1 MQTKD
6 HHIGLAGSSQRL
18 LSLDVF
24 RGLTIAGMIIVNDP
38 GSWSHVYPP
47 LLHAPW
53 NGITP
58 TDMVFPFF
66 VFIVGVSITL
76 AYTKRLAQGADRK
89 KIIGKILRRSAI
101 IFALGLF
108 LALFPKFNFA
118 QIRIPGV
125 LQRIALV
132 FLTCSL
138 LFINT
143 NWKTQAKVGA
153 SLLVGY
159 WLAMC
164 FIPTPGLGQVMLE
177 PGKNLAAWLDHLLIP
192 GRLYQKTWDPEG
204 LLSTLP
210 AIGTGITGMLV
221 GHLLVSKK
229 SEDQKLIWLFSLG
242 FLAFIV
248 GSIWNW
254 FFPINKN
261 LWTSSYV
268 LYTSGLAT
276 LTLAAS
282 IWFVDRQGY
291 TKWTKVGVIFGANA
305 ITAYVL
311 HGILNRFLF
320 FPSASPEAVQ
330 GLFYQGIYL
339 RTLLF
344 EGLVNA
350 GMAPKLASLCWALFY
365 TLLCFIPVWILYRRK
380 IFIKI

>member
-1 MQTKD
+1 MQMENLNTTS
-6 HHIGLAGSSQRL
+6 GRL
-18 LSLDVF
+18 ISLDVF

-53 NGITP
+53 HGITP

-76 AYTKRLAQGADRK
+76 AYTKRMAQGIDRK
-89 KIIGKILRRSAI
+89 KVITKILRRSLI

-108 LALFPKFNFA
+108 LALFPRFNFA
-118 QIRIPGV
+118 NIRIPGV

-132 FLTCSL
+132 FLACSL

-143 NWKTQAKVGA
+143 NWKTQARVGA
-153 SLLVGY
+153 GLLIGY
-159 WLAMC
+159 WLLMC
-164 FIPTPGLGQVMLE
+164 FVPTPGLGKVLLE
-177 PGKNLAAWLDHLLIP
+177 PGQNLAAWVDSLLIP
-192 GRLYQKTWDPEG
+192 GRLWQGTWDPEG

-210 AIGTGITGMLV
+210 AIATGITGMLT
-221 GHLLVSKK
+221 GHLLVSKL
-229 SEDQKLIWLFSLG
+229 SQDRKLIWLFSLG
-242 FLAFIV
+242 FLAFVV

-254 FFPINKN
+254 VFPINKN

-268 LYTSGLAT
+268 LYTSGLAA

-282 IWFVDRQGY
+282 IWFVDMKGY
-291 TKWTKVGVIFGANA
+291 TKWTKVGIIFGANA

-320 FPSASPEAVQ
+320 FPSASADAVN
-330 GLFYQGIYL
+330 GIFYKGIYL
-339 RTLLF
+339 KTIFF
-344 EGLVNA
+344 EGLVST
-350 GMAPKLASLCWALFY
+350 GMEPKLASLLWALFY
-365 TLLCFIPVWILYRRK
+365 TFLVFIPVWVLYRRK